1 MKYALFCICL
11 FLTGCSSLIS
21 STFNI
26 GNKVA
31 PVLMDERELSDDIK
45 DIQTNLAI
53 RSRLTAEKAAYGLD
67 VEITVFEGEVLIN
80 GAIPSI
86 DDIEKIV
93 EIVWQTENVE
103 NVYLFF
109 RNMKDSLVN
118 VNLRLHKLEMLSTS
132 IDDAVSFDGPT
143 MYEFQITN
151 KSNVE
156 LNANT
161 ESVAA
166 EQSDNKAKNGLG
178 SFADKLKPGK
188 KVNALEP
195 VPDPED

>member
-86 DDIEKIV
+86 DDIEKII

-103 NVYLFF
+103 NVY
-109 RNMKDSLVN
+109 NY
-118 VNLRLHKLEMLSTS
+118 LRLEEPSDIIETS
-132 IDDAVSFDGPT
+132 DDALIASGIRTQLGLTQD
-143 MYEFQITN
+143 ISSTN
-151 KSNVE
+151 YKMTV
-156 LNANT
+156 
-161 ESVAA
+161 
-166 EQSDNKAKNGLG
+166 DNHVLYIIGIAKNQKEFDTVMDIIYTTDGIE
-178 SFADKLKPGK
+178 
-188 KVNALEP
+188 KVICH
-195 VPDPED
+195 VRKSYQ